1 MSSKVAN
8 ILLSLGKVD
17 RKIIFAIIGIVVLI
31 PLLKPEWV
39 DIPIQI
45 SPDSRKVFTELSSL
59 EPNSKVLLSF
69 EYGPSTK
76 PEIHPMSVALLNHLF
91 AKQIKVY
98 IMALWPDGV
107 FMATDALDQVLSSK
121 LFNIEEYTDYVNLG
135 FKQGGEVVIRGVASD
150 IRQLYT
156 KDYKQVPMDDIP
168 MMEGVNSVS
177 DFDYVI
183 DLSAGTPG
191 TTEWVQYA
199 CDPKNVPFTSGCTS
213 IQVTDVM
220 PYVKSGQVRGILAGM
235 PGAAE
240 YESMVKEE
248 LQRLQKE
255 NSPGINPDVTVPTGK
270 ATGRMSAQSIAHLV
284 MVLFIILGNISYF
297 ISRRVK
303 ARE

>member
-17 RKIIFAIIGIVVLI
+17 RKIIFVIIGIVVLI

-107 FMATDALDQVLSSK
+107 FMATDALEQVLSSK

-156 KDYKQVPMDDIP
+156 KDYKQVSMDDIP

-255 NSPGINPDVTVPTGK
+255 NSPGINPGVTVPTGK

-297 ISRRVK
+297 ISRRMK

>member
-1 MSSKVAN
+1 MSSKVTN

-59 EPNSKVLLSF
+59 EPGSKVLLSF

-255 NSPGINPDVTVPTGK
+255 NSPGINPGVTVPTGK

-297 ISRRVK
+297 ISRRMK